1 MIFAA
6 VVSGL
11 CLLPARPAHADVK
24 ITINDGLV
32 SIDAKDATVR
42 QILAEWSRVG
52 QTKIVN
58 AERITGAPITLRLIQ
73 VPESQALDILLR
85 SLSGYMAAPRS
96 QPNPM
101 ASQFDRILVMPTSA
115 APRPATT
122 AAAQSPQAFQPPPP
136 LPQGDDV
143 EMDDP
148 SQVPPGTPVN
158 RGPIFPQYP
167 NPGNGGQNPFPARGP
182 AFPQNGN
189 NNPNAMPNGMPPM
202 VQPNSPFPGGPGAV
216 AAPGRGIGAPGV
228 STPGMM
234 VAPPQ
239 PLPGQVPQEPQD

>member
-1 MIFAA
+1 MRALILAA
-6 VVSGL
+6 AVSGL
-11 CLLPARPAHADVK
+11 SLLPAMPAHADVK
-24 ITINDGLV
+24 ITINDGIV

-42 QILAEWSRVG
+42 QILAEWARVG

-58 AERITGAPITLRLIQ
+58 AERINSAPVTLRLIQ

-85 SLSGYMAAPRS
+85 SVSGYMAAPRPR
-96 QPNPM
+96 PNPM

-136 LPQGDDV
+136 LPQADDV
-143 EMDDP
+143 EMDEP
-148 SQVPPGTPVN
+148 GQVPPGTPVN

-167 NPGNGGQNPFPARGP
+167 ANGGQNPFPARGP

-189 NNPNAMPNGMPPM
+189 PNAAPNGMPPM
-202 VQPNSPFPGGPGAV
+202 VQQPNSPFPGGPGAV
-216 AAPGRGIGAPGV
+216 AVPGRGPGPLGV

-234 VAPPQ
+234 TAPPQ
-239 PLPGQVPQEPQD
+239 PVPGQVPQEPQD